1 MDLGFSSHALHSSAR
16 FVFIEGS
23 IAPDGRLLTSVIS
36 PKGCVCP
43 PVPVTIYLTIDG
55 VLSEGAWVIV
65 GGGNPPPTL
74 E

>member
-23 IAPDGRLLTSVIS
+23 IAPDGRLLMSVIS

-43 PVPVTIYLTIDG
+43 PVPVTIYLTID
-55 VLSEGAWVIV
+55 VSSQGAWVVV
-65 GGGNPPPTL
+65 GSGNPTPTF